1 MGKVR
6 AAVVGQAINCADT
19 SSRDAALPDFDPP
32 PRVLLTGATSQI
44 GRALMP
50 MLHAQGHRVVALSR
64 AEQAPKDLSVEWHRV
79 DLAEGWPDV
88 TACEWLISFGPMQA
102 LANAL
107 STLSAAP
114 CQWLVATSSMSA
126 ESKRNSI
133 VAEDRALS
141 ASLRQAESALI
152 TQCERLGIGW
162 TVLRPTMIYGLG
174 VDENLSLIAR
184 RALQTRLFPYPKGQG
199 LRQPVHAED
208 VALAALHA
216 MDNSSAQGKIIE
228 IGGGERIRI
237 DDMFRRLRDDMPVWT
252 MPLPVPRWLMQLA
265 GKSMPKLRGA
275 LSRVDDDLVAN
286 NHQLTMLLDV
296 HPRGFSPD
304 VTRWLEVKR

>member
-64 AEQAPKDLSVEWHRV
+64 AEQAPEDLSVEWHRV

-126 ESKRNSI
+126 VSKRD
-133 VAEDRALS
+133 AALAADRALS
-141 ASLRQAESALI
+141 QSLRDAEAALI
-152 TQCERLGIGW
+152 AQCDRLGIGW
-162 TVLRPTMIYGLG
+162 TVLRSTMIYGLG
-174 VDENLSLIAR
+174 IDANLAPIAR
-184 RALQTRLFPYPKGQG
+184 RAMRTGLFPYPLGRG
-199 LRQPVHAED
+199 LRQPVHAGD
-208 VALAALHA
+208 VALAAWRAVHVDAAIGRTL
-216 MDNSSAQGKIIE
+216 E
-228 IGGGERIRI
+228 VGGGERLRV
-237 DDMFRRLRDDMPVWT
+237 DRMFLRLRDALPRRT
-252 MPLPVPRWLMQLA
+252 LRLPLPRAVLA
-265 GKSMPKLRGA
+265 IAARLRPSLRGFA
-275 LSRVDDDLVAN
+275 SRLDQDLVADN
-286 NHQLTMLLDV
+286 TQLTTLLGV
-296 HPRGFSPD
+296 APRGFDPD
-304 VTRWLEVKR
+304 PAAWLGASA